1 MPVLHEQ
8 DYIGDILHWEEQK
21 FFSREEIEMPEGTT
35 LKIGSV
41 LGRVTKTGQYAP
53 INPKAND
60 GTEVAVAVSISK
72 VDYSSV
78 DSKAIAIVRHAVVKL
93 KGAIW
98 PEKTTL
104 DQIDTAKVQLEKRG
118 ILMRE

>member
-8 DYIGDILHWEEQK
+8 DYIGDILHWEESK

-35 LKIGSV
+35 LKIGTV
-41 LGRVTKTGQYAP
+41 LGRVTKTSQYVP

-60 GTEVAVAVSISK
+60 GTEIAVAVSISK

-98 PEKTTL
+98 PEKVTP